1 MDAPPGVLADVVA
14 ITMAIKAST
23 KAAIIRMPLPA

>member
-1 MDAPPGVLADVVA
+1 VTAIRAVRYGMDAPPGVLADVVA

-23 KAAIIRMPLPA
+23 

>member
-1 MDAPPGVLADVVA
+1 VAA

-23 KAAIIRMPLPA
+23 KVGDRSKAEASAITSVQTMG